1 MYLPPSS
8 RAPISARLR
17 RLAACSLLLIGGFEL
32 LGNEAFRVFAPDT
45 KNKQLMSITVNIAD
59 DGIDLAVEVPLE
71 LGFAPNTVT
80 AHPNGK
86 NLIVGGTASQQAVA
100 ATIEIMD
107 KGGLRKT
114 AQADVGQPGGFISVD
129 RTGQYFLSTHYR
141 SGAVASHAFGEDAA
155 VGAVITST
163 KTPNLES
170 HCIITTPDNR
180 FVYIPCVK
188 NNNALFQYAFDE
200 KTGRLS
206 PLEPFDAKPPAMFG
220 PRHVIYHPTLPIAY
234 FSNEQQLGVSVY
246 GIGDDGQLTARQH
259 ATTIPRRKPFEQ
271 GKRDLS
277 ASSIVISPNGER
289 LFVALRDFNTD
300 EDSVFTFRV
309 EADGRLSLLNRTRV
323 GDVPVR
329 LAVSPE
335 GKYLVISES
344 GDTRLAVYKVLSG
357 GGLKRTAAIDLPSG
371 PRDLVVVAA
380 D

>member
-1 MYLPPSS
+1 MHLPLTS
-8 RAPISARLR
+8 RFPISARLR
-17 RLAACSLLLIGGFEL
+17 RFAACSLFLVGGFEL

-45 KNKQLMSITVNIAD
+45 KNKQLMSVRVNIAD
-59 DGIDLAVEVPLE
+59 DGIDLAMDVPLE
-71 LGFAPNTVT
+71 LGFAPNAVTV
-80 AHPNGK
+80 HPNGK

-100 ATIEIMD
+100 ATVELMGD
-107 KGGLRKT
+107 GGLRKT
-114 AQADVGQPGGFISVD
+114 AETDVDQPGGYISVD
-129 RTGQYFLSTHYR
+129 RTGQYFLSAHYR
-141 SGAVASHAFGEDAA
+141 SGAVVSHALGEDAA
-155 VGAVITST
+155 VGAVITAT
-163 KTPNLES
+163 QTPNLEA

-188 NNNALFQYAFDE
+188 NNNALFQYAFDA

-206 PLEPFDAKPPAMFG
+206 ALEPFDAKPPAMFG

-246 GIGDDGQLTARQH
+246 GIGDDGQLSALQH
-259 ATTIPRRKPFEQ
+259 ATTIPRRTPFEK

-289 LFVALRDFNTD
+289 LYVGLRDFNTD

-309 EADGRLSLLNRTRV
+309 EAGGKLSLLSRTRV

-335 GKYLVISES
+335 GKYLIVSES
-344 GDTRLAVYKVLSG
+344 GDNRLAVYKVQFDD
-357 GGLKRTAAIDLPSG
+357 GLKLTAAIELPSG
-371 PRDLVVVAA
+371 PRDMVVLAA